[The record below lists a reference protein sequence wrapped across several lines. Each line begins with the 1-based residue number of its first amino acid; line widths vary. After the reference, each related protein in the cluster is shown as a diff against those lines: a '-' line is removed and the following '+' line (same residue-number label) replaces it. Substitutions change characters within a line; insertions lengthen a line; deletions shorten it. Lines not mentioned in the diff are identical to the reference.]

1 MAAHE
6 VLKVEQSPR
15 ETGAIALTDGVG
27 EVMLATYAMGTRFEV
42 VLAGGVAADVR
53 AAGEAAL
60 EEVRLLH
67 DRLSAF
73 SPGSVVSR
81 LNERAAE
88 GPVAVAGDVFALLA
102 LCREVWAASDGAFD
116 ATVGPLMDTWG
127 FRVREGEAWTPPTD
141 VELAE
146 VRGRVGMGLVEL
158 NAEVRSVRFATAGV
172 RLDLGAVAKGWALD
186 AAAAILRERGV
197 TSAFIHGGTSSVVA
211 IGTPPGREGWAVH
224 VRGVERRVV
233 LRDSALG
240 VSAGHGRQVVVNGEL
255 LGHVI
260 DPRMGRPTRGA
271 KVAAVVG
278 ASAAM
283 ADAWS
288 TAALVVGGVPPG
300 LPAGYEALV
309 A

>member
-1 MAAHE
+1 MAADD

-42 VLAGGVAADVR
+42 VLAGGEAADVR

-73 SPGSVVSR
+73 APGSVVSR
-81 LNERAAE
+81 LNERATE
-88 GPVAVAGDVFALLA
+88 GPVAVAGDVFALLV
-102 LCREVWAASDGAFD
+102 LCRNVCEASEGAFD
-116 ATVGPLMDTWG
+116 VTVGPLMVAWG

-158 NAEVRSVRFATAGV
+158 NAEARSVRFARAGV

-224 VRGVERRVV
+224 VRGVDRRVM

-240 VSAGHGRQVVVNGEL
+240 VSAGHGRQVVVNGEV

-260 DPRMGRPTRGA
+260 DPRSGRPTVGA